1 MAPSSRSRLTVLPTP
16 GAVTS
21 LRDRRAQEVSA
32 GLDFL
37 DLVEVFCSLRILE
50 AWAEMRSLLCEDAR
64 LESVASR
71 GVAGP
76 AATIEAMR
84 FAASGSAYTVRD
96 FEIEALGDEAALVR
110 TSISREEHAMTVMTS
125 VHWLVSGRHGLIWR
139 SRLVEDRDEA
149 ESVLFENGPGLGV

>member
-1 MAPSSRSRLTVLPTP
+1 MAPPSRNRLTVLPPP
-16 GAVTS
+16 GLSRRSARAPAV
-21 LRDRRAQEVSA
+21 VPA

-64 LESVASR
+64 LESIAAR

-84 FAASGSAYTVRD
+84 FAASGNAYTVRD
-96 FEIEALGDEAALVR
+96 FEIEALGDDAALVR
-110 TSISREEHAMTVMTS
+110 ASISHEEQAMTVMTS

-139 SRLVEDRDEA
+139 ARIVADRDEA
-149 ESVLFENGPGLGV
+149 ERVLRENGPGLGV